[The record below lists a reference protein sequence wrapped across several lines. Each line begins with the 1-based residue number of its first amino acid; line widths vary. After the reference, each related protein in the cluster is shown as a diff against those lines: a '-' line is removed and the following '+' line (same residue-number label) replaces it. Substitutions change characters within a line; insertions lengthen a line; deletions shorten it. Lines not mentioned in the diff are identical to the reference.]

1 MPFGIK
7 KPYSGHSSSVRTK
20 YKIALVL
27 AMDDSNALLP
37 LGAKCYR
44 AWCYYA
50 VETYCA
56 KCDILFCYQ
65 HWHGQRCDFCGYE
78 ITFIPRTIAD
88 RARARRLAGVQ
99 PGPVHLVE
107 NPNSHLPSAVNDEG
121 SMASSSTETGQVTV
135 PSTSISLSSNQGW
148 RASRLLQQGATPTT
162 FSSGVETR
170 PTVVLTAN
178 PTWEPRVLPPAEQ
191 SAPSRRPLPLP
202 NPRQSRDTEVIS
214 VDE

>member
-1 MPFGIK
+1 
-7 KPYSGHSSSVRTK
+7 
-20 YKIALVL
+20 
-27 AMDDSNALLP
+27 MDDSNALLP

-65 HWHGQRCDFCGYE
+65 HWRGQRCNFCGYE
-78 ITFIPRTIAD
+78 ITFIPRTVAD
-88 RARARRLAGVQ
+88 RSRARRLAGVQ
-99 PGPVHLVE
+99 PGPVNLVE
-107 NPNSHLPSAVNDEG
+107 NPNSHLPSAVNDES

-148 RASRLLQQGATPTT
+148 RASRLLQQVATSTT
-162 FSSGVETR
+162 ASSGMETR

-178 PTWEPRVLPPAEQ
+178 PAWGPSVVPPAEQ
-191 SAPSRRPLPLP
+191 TAPNRRPLPLP